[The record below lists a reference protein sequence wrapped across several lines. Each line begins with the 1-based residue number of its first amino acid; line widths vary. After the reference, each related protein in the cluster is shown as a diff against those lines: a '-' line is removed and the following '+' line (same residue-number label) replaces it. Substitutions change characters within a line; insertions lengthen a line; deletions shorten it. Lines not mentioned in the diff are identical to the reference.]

1 MEKTKTKEDEIG
13 AFKRI
18 VLRYTINMHWPENI
32 SNFDLYEKKK
42 SGNMVKNDKEK
53 TIKLD

>member
-32 SNFDLYEKKK
+32 SNFDLYERKKVETW
-42 SGNMVKNDKEK
+42 SK
-53 TIKLD
+53 TIKRRQSN